1 MKKKKN
7 EDLSKLVIR
16 QSPEEKVL
24 LEFPIALRSFLE
36 GDHQHSQTF
45 EHLFPVEQPTIVP
58 AKTDKKNLKKS
69 DSIQQERQKSS
80 SSKLSKD
87 KKIISDDVV
96 PPPPQPF
103 RCSIHFQLH
112 RYLSSEE
119 YI

>member
-16 QSPEEKVL
+16 QTPEEKVL
-24 LEFPIALRSFLE
+24 VEFPLDLRSFLE

-45 EHLFPVEQPTIVP
+45 EHLFPVEQPIPIATK
-58 AKTDKKNLKKS
+58 ADKKNLKKA

-87 KKIISDDVV
+87 KKIINEEI
-96 PPPPQPF
+96 PLPPQPF

-112 RYLSSEE
+112 RYLSSEQ